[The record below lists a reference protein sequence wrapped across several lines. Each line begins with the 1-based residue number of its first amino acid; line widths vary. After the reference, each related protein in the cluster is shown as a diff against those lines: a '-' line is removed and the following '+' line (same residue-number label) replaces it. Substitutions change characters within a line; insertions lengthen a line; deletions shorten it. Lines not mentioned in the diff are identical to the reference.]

1 MVLSDRDIK
10 TKLREK
16 VIVLNPE
23 PLPDQISSFSID
35 LHLSHEFYVF
45 EYSKMPFLDPM
56 NKHTEMPV
64 RKISVQQNER
74 FILQPGAFVIGSTV
88 EHMELPDDIV
98 GRLEG
103 RSSLGRLGIVIH
115 STAPHFD
122 PGFRGQLTLELGNIG
137 SMPVALYPNMR
148 ICAISFEQ
156 LSSPAEV
163 PYYKK
168 RVLSILINRAQ
179 LLAKLPMTLHKQ

>member
-10 TKLREK
+10 KKLRDK
-16 VIVLNPE
+16 SILFE
-23 PLPDQISSFSID
+23 PLPHDDQISSFSID
-35 LHLSHEFYVF
+35 LHLFNEFFVF

-56 NKHTEMPV
+56 DKTTEMPV
-64 RKISVQQNER
+64 RKITVQQGER
-74 FILQPGAFVIGSTV
+74 FILQPGAFVIGSTL
-88 EHMELPDDIV
+88 EHMELPDDLV

-163 PYYKK
+163 PYHKK
-168 RVLSILINRAQ
+168 KNAKYINQKGPTISRITADID
-179 LLAKLPMTLHKQ
+179 

>member
-10 TKLREK
+10 KRLKDATIILKPQPKE
-16 VIVLNPE
+16 
-23 PLPDQISSFSID
+23 DQISSFSID
-35 LHLSHEFYVF
+35 LHLSHEFFVF

-56 NKHTEMPV
+56 NRDIEIPV
-64 RKISVQQNER
+64 RKVSVKKGER
-74 FILQPGAFVIGSTV
+74 FILQTNSFVLGSTV
-88 EHMELPDDIV
+88 ERVELPDDIV
-98 GRLEG
+98 GRVEG

-137 SMPVALYPNMR
+137 SMPVAVYPGMR

-168 RVLSILINRAQ
+168 KGAKYINQSGPTISKIHRD
-179 LLAKLPMTLHKQ
+179 LE